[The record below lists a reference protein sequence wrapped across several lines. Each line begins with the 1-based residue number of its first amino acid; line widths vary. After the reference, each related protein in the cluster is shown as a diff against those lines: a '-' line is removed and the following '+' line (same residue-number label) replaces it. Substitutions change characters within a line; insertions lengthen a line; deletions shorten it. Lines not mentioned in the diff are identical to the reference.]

1 MTARTATRKAPSEA
15 DRHALL
21 VTARTLARHHSL
33 TELTPDLICKEA
45 GQPPDRFRVVWPDQ
59 IGFERELL
67 AELLDEVRDT
77 VAKNISGMP
86 PGISRLKLAI
96 EAYLEAN
103 RARPTVRALAL
114 KLQTDPAGSAVLRSR
129 IAGFTL
135 MMDIELQAL
144 NWPHPAAVARL
155 FTAATLE
162 IAYAEHEAG
171 CVMPDLRTT
180 LFHHFDARRG

>member
-1 MTARTATRKAPSEA
+1 M
-15 DRHALL
+15 L
-21 VTARTLARHHSL
+21 VTARALARHHSL
-33 TELTPDLICKEA
+33 AELTPALICKEA
-45 GQPPDRFRVVWPDQ
+45 GQPAEQFKNVWPEQ
-59 IGFERELL
+59 SGFERELL

-77 VAKNISGMP
+77 VAKTISGMP
-86 PGISRLKLAI
+86 PGIPRLKLAI

-114 KLQTDPAGSAVLRSR
+114 KLQTDPAGAAILRSR
-129 IAGFTL
+129 VAGFML

-171 CVMPDLRTT
+171 CVMPDLRAT
-180 LFHHFDARRG
+180 LFQHFDGRRP